1 MVCRPITV
9 TIVYVILCMLGWTT
23 GNLDYPKTVAK
34 SGTNISLA
42 CGGVSSSSYIYL
54 IEWVCQGC
62 DCGQCPSHSNN
73 GLRLLRYNDKITQW
87 DNSFRRTLDKHRY
100 GLEFAP
106 VTVEDTGV
114 YYCLINNQPDLSPVQ
129 LIVQDAP
136 EAPSNRPMI
145 SSITSRSVLLTWATP
160 LNDNHDPIINYR
172 IFTREDNVLEST
184 KIDTG
189 VNETRFLVTG
199 LKPFTTY
206 SFKVSAENKIGYSV
220 PSKESFQTQTHRERP
235 SVAPVFRRSKITTH
249 STGLDVYWDPP
260 PISTING
267 EFLGY
272 ILTYRPAERYDKKV
286 IEVRDE
292 SLKTQNYS
300 LNGLLRHT
308 NYIVTLAAK
317 NLEGM
322 GPEAAIELRTEDG
335 VPLQPQDFTIRE
347 VSSTEVDITWRPP
360 SNADILGSQLLGYR
374 VYIRDIQCQGR
385 GEPCQDSQKKT
396 ISDPTATHARIGLL
410 KPATP
415 YELSV
420 LGFTPKREG
429 VKTDVAQVTTDTAK
443 PSPPIITNVNC
454 TGNGDILVEWRR
466 SRVIYGRID
475 FFIVYYK
482 SRLDHTYFKR
492 KIEVGS
498 KNSSDLYLTQ
508 LTSLKNFT
516 TYNLAVSAITVSN
529 RYPGKL
535 YESQLSSYHQVFV
548 SPLCDVGAEMVSF
561 NRDGLSTVMI
571 AIVLAIVTSI
581 ILILAIALCCR
592 RSGRRYELVSVL
604 SPTKYLQCA
613 GLVPSRG
620 WTGEPA
626 SDIPASLFP
635 KHVQGLHAS
644 GNMAFVKGF
653 QAFPPHNTDY
663 RGKANSF
670 ADVGDGGSCDSY
682 GPVTIDSWRCPCA
695 YVCMVGDSLI
705 SNWRAWRNIWENQ
718 IELVVTFPQEMS
730 KDDLAHFSTSKY
742 VGSYQIQVEREAV
755 LAAYTARTFKVQH
768 AASTRTVTQLV
779 FNTWPDVGP
788 PENSSFVQFVC
799 EAFSL
804 RQSLQ
809 GKVLV
814 YSRSGLDPAIYF
826 MCLDTMLGQMRDTG
840 DTNLSNYI
848 KHLSSRHGLGLS
860 STELYVDL
868 HDTLAWAIQGGVSAH
883 IQRRIGVSR
892 AV

>member
-644 GNMAFVKGF
+644 GNMAFVKEFEAF
-653 QAFPPHNTDY
+653 QQHNNDYSGSGQNSQSFP
-663 RGKANSF
+663 
-670 ADVGDGGSCDSY
+670 DVVGGVGPEY
-682 GPVTIDSWRCPCA
+682 GPMAVDSWGCPSA
-695 YVCMVGDSLI
+695 YICMVSETRLSDRI
-705 SNWRAWRNIWENQ
+705 VWKTIWENQ
-718 IELVVTFPQEMS
+718 VELVVTLLPTNA
-730 KDDLAHFSTSKY
+730 KDDLAQFSNSKFI
-742 VGSYQIQVEREAV
+742 GSYQLQLEGERE
-755 LAAYTARTFKVQH
+755 LPGYIARTFKVR
-768 AASTRTVTQLV
+768 SKDCTRTVTQLV
-779 FNTWPDVGP
+779 FSSWPDVGP
-788 PENSSFVQFVC
+788 PAKASLVSFIR

-804 RQSLQ
+804 RQSLA

-814 YSRSGLDPAIYF
+814 YSRSGINPAVYF

-840 DTNLSNYI
+840 DINLSHYS
-848 KHLSSRHGLGLS
+848 KQLAVRHGLRLS
-860 STELYVDL
+860 NTEMYIHL
-868 HDTLAWAIQGGVSAH
+868 HDILAWATQGGIGD
-883 IQRRIGVSR
+883 IQMQ
-892 AV
+892 